1 MYGETIQYL
10 VLLVFELYRRVL
22 YIPFQH
28 FSSSFKVKTLRATH
42 VVVWV

>member
-22 YIPFQH
+22 YCVYPFN
-28 FSSSFKVKTLRATH
+28 TLVLHSKLRH
-42 VVVWV
+42 